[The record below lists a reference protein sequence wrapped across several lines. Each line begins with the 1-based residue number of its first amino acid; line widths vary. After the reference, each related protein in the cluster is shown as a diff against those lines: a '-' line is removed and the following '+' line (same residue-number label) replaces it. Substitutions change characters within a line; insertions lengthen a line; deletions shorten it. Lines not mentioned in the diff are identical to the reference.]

1 MPRKR
6 KEINYECY
14 NKPFPSILRKLM
26 KENNTTQQE
35 LGDAV
40 GKKRQCISY
49 YCDGSSSP
57 DLEAIVKIANY
68 FSVSVDWLIG
78 LSPVRTSNADLK
90 AVCDYTGLSESS
102 IGSILRETANEETRT
117 VMNVILGHDPDT
129 FHKAIKNAQKAFSL
143 HKKYMNKP
151 FNWELIPE
159 EIRPDIFTF
168 LGANS
173 DEFNRTVDS
182 ACERLLATAMDY
194 LNLILVCYLKDPDG
208 KPLAFVDDDTE
219 EDGDSNGND

>member
-57 DLEAIVKIANY
+57 DLETLAKIANY

-90 AVCDYTGLSESS
+90 AVCDYTGLSEAS
-102 IGSILRETANEETRT
+102 IGSILRETANEETR
-117 VMNVILGHDPDT
+117 NVLNTILSFDPNS
-129 FHKAIKNAQKAFSL
+129 FHRIIQNAQKGISIE
-143 HKKYMNKP
+143 KKYMNKL

-159 EIRPDIFTF
+159 EVRQELFDYFDVDPEKFE
-168 LGANS
+168 NPV
-173 DEFNRTVDS
+173 ERTR
-182 ACERLLATAMDY
+182 ERFFRKAT
-194 LNLILVCYLKDPDG
+194 NYLKIILLEYLVSPDG
-208 KPLAFVDDDTE
+208 KPMFE
-219 EDGDSNGND
+219 EDDIEEGGDSDGND

>member
-1 MPRKR
+1 MAEGNGVRQVFSER
-6 KEINYECY
+6 
-14 NKPFPSILRKLM
+14 LRELR
-26 KENNTTQQE
+26 EAAGLTQQE
-35 LGDAV
+35 LAEKLDWSRGS
-40 GKKRQCISY
+40 ISFY
-49 YCDGSSSP
+49 EKCQRCP
-57 DLEAIVKIANY
+57 DIE
-68 FSVSVDWLIG
+68 F
-78 LSPVRTSNADLK
+78 LK
-90 AVCDYTGLSESS
+90 AASTFFGVSADWFIGQSDVKSPHADIQAVCAFTGLSETSV
-102 IGSILRETANEETRT
+102 GSILRETANEETRR

-129 FHKAIKNAQKAFSL
+129 FHKAIKNTQKGFSL
-143 HKKYMNKP
+143 YEKYMNEP

-208 KPLAFVDDDTE
+208 KPLVFVADDIE
-219 EDGDSNGND
+219 EGSDSNGID